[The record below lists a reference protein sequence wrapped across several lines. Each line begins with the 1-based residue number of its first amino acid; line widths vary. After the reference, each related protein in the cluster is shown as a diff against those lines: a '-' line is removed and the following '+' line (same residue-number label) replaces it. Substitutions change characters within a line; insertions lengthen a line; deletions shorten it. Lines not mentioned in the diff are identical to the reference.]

1 MLRRRAARLPMTLSA
16 RQFALAPRTTVPR
29 ASAPRVVALI
39 AIGLLAL
46 AAPGVC
52 PAAPAAQPAQPP
64 AAQPLRKATAAKAGT
79 APVGRQPFRA
89 VAPGVEITI
98 PPDKQEDETVS
109 THDIVEIVKGIP
121 NLKWTPKT
129 APETETLYQ
138 MATDVEFRR
147 DIWCLEFTFK
157 PVRMI
162 WVDVPQ
168 VSGKMQRKLI
178 WYLLYHVTNRGQQFH
193 PTRTPTGTYDIKP
206 ADSEIRF
213 LPQFVLESHE
223 YKKAYLDRL
232 IPVAIEAIRK
242 KEDPN
247 RKLLNSVEIA
257 THRIPL
263 SADNLDQPVWAVA
276 TWEDIDP
283 RIDTFSIAIG
293 GLTNAYR
300 WTDRP
305 DDFHEGDPPG
315 KGRIFTQ
322 KMLVLNFW
330 RPGDEFVEDQRVI
343 RYGIPG
349 KVDYSWVYR

>member
-1 MLRRRAARLPMTLSA
+1 MAWFARP
-16 RQFALAPRTTVPR
+16 
-29 ASAPRVVALI
+29 
-39 AIGLLAL
+39 LAL
-46 AAPGVC
+46 ALRPSRPCAALVVTLTLAGWC
-52 PAAPAAQPAQPP
+52 FAAPAAPAPKP
-64 AAQPLRKATAAKAGT
+64 AAARPGTKATPAKTTTSPAA
-79 APVGRQPFRA
+79 APKFRA
-89 VAPGVEITI
+89 LAPGVEITI
-98 PPDKQEDETVS
+98 APDKQEEETVS
-109 THDIVEIVKGIP
+109 THDLVEIVKGIP

-129 APETETLYQ
+129 QPETETLYQ

-168 VSGKMQRKLI
+168 PSGKMQRKLI
-178 WYLLYHVTNRGQQFH
+178 WYLLYHVTNRGQNLH
-193 PTRTPTGTYDIKP
+193 PTRTATGTYEIKP
-206 ADSEIRF
+206 TDSEIRF
-213 LPQFVLESHE
+213 LPQFILESQE
-223 YKKAYLDRL
+223 YNKAYLDRL

-242 KEDPN
+242 REDPN

-257 THRIPL
+257 THRIPV
-263 SADNLDQPVWAVA
+263 SADHLDQPVWGVA
-276 TWEDIDP
+276 TWEDVDP

-305 DDFHEGDPPG
+305 DDFHPGDPPG
-315 KGRIFTQ
+315 KGRTLTQ

-343 RYGIPG
+343 RYGMPG